1 MAKVAVIFAPGFEEI
16 EALTVVDVLRRAQIQ
31 VDMVGCADSVRGS
44 HAITVEMDQVWPLS
58 LAPYDAVV
66 LPGGMPGAAT
76 LRDQEDLVHALNK
89 HHQEGKLV
97 AAICA
102 APIALAQAGLL
113 ADKNYTCYDGF
124 EQQITDGHYVKES
137 VVVDDRVITSRGP
150 ASAMAFAYELVD
162 QLGGNAQALRQAMLY
177 QDIFGQ

>member
-16 EALTVVDVLRRAQIQ
+16 ESLTVVDVLRRAQIQ
-31 VDMVGCADSVRGS
+31 VDMVGWAESVRGS

-58 LAPYDAVV
+58 LAPYDMVV

-76 LRDQEDLVHALNK
+76 LRDQEDLVRALKN
-89 HHQEGKLV
+89 HHQAGKLV

-113 ADKNYTCYDGF
+113 ADKTYTCYDGF
-124 EQQITDGHYVKES
+124 EQQITDGHYVKEL

-150 ASAMAFAYELVD
+150 ASALAFAYELVD
-162 QLGGNAQALRQAMLY
+162 QLGGDAQALRQAMLY
-177 QDIFGQ
+177 QDIFGE

>member
-1 MAKVAVIFAPGFEEI
+1 MPSRWKWIRSGHLA
-16 EALTVVDVLRRAQIQ
+16 
-31 VDMVGCADSVRGS
+31 
-44 HAITVEMDQVWPLS
+44 WP
-58 LAPYDAVV
+58 

-76 LRDQEDLVHALNK
+76 LRDQEDLVRALKN

-124 EQQITDGHYVKES
+124 EQQITDGHYVKEL

-162 QLGGNAQALRQAMLY
+162 QLGGDAQALRQAMLY
-177 QDIFGQ
+177 QDIFGE

>member
-16 EALTVVDVLRRAQIQ
+16 EALTAVDVLRRAQIQ
-31 VDMVGCADSVRGS
+31 VHMVGWAKYVRGS

-76 LRDQEDLVHALNK
+76 LRDQEDLVRALKN

-113 ADKNYTCYDGF
+113 ADKTYTCYDGF
-124 EQQITDGHYVKES
+124 EEQITDGHYVKEL

-150 ASAMAFAYELVD
+150 ASALAFAYELVD
-162 QLGGNAQALRQAMLY
+162 QLGGDAQALRQAMLY
-177 QDIFGQ
+177 QDIFGE

>member
-16 EALTVVDVLRRAQIQ
+16 EALTVVDVLRRAKIQ
-31 VDMVGCADSVRGS
+31 VDMVGWAESVRGS

-66 LPGGMPGAAT
+66 LPGGMPGATT
-76 LRDQEDLVHALNK
+76 LRDQDDLVCALK
-89 HHQEGKLV
+89 EHHQAGKLV

-113 ADKNYTCYDGF
+113 ADKTYTCYDGF

-162 QLGGNAQALRQAMLY
+162 QLGGDAQALRQAMLY
-177 QDIFGQ
+177 KDIFFQ

>member
-31 VDMVGCADSVRGS
+31 VDMVGWSESVRGS

-76 LRDQEDLVHALNK
+76 LQDQEDLVGALKK

-137 VVVDDRVITSRGP
+137 VVVDDRVVTSRGP
-150 ASAMAFAYELVD
+150 ASALAFAYELVD
-162 QLGGNAQALRQAMLY
+162 KLGGDAQALRQAMLY

>member
-1 MAKVAVIFAPGFEEI
+1 
-16 EALTVVDVLRRAQIQ
+16 
-31 VDMVGCADSVRGS
+31 
-44 HAITVEMDQVWPLS
+44 
-58 LAPYDAVV
+58 
-66 LPGGMPGAAT
+66 MPGAAT
-76 LRDQEDLVHALNK
+76 LRDQEVLVHALK
-89 HHQEGKLV
+89 AHHQAGKLV

>member
-16 EALTVVDVLRRAQIQ
+16 EALTVVDVLRCAQIQ

-58 LAPYDAVV
+58 LAPYDAVE

-76 LRDQEDLVHALNK
+76 LRDQEDLVHALK
-89 HHQEGKLV
+89 AHHQAGKLV

-150 ASAMAFAYELVD
+150 ASALAFAYELVD
-162 QLGGNAQALRQAMLY
+162 QLGGNAQALGQVMLY

>member
-31 VDMVGCADSVRGS
+31 VDMVGWAESVRGS
-44 HAITVEMDQVWPLS
+44 HAITVEMDQIWPLS

-76 LRDQEDLVHALNK
+76 LRDQEDLVHSLNK

-150 ASAMAFAYELVD
+150 ASALAFAYELVD
-162 QLGGNAQALRQAMLY
+162 QLGGDAQALRQAMLY

>member
-16 EALTVVDVLRRAQIQ
+16 EALTGVDVLRRAQIQ
-31 VDMVGCADSVRGS
+31 VDMVGWAKSVRGS

-76 LRDQEDLVHALNK
+76 LRDQEDLVRALKN

-124 EQQITDGHYVKES
+124 EQQITDGHYVKEL

-162 QLGGNAQALRQAMLY
+162 QLGGDAQALRQAMLY
-177 QDIFGQ
+177 QDIFGE

>member
-31 VDMVGCADSVRGS
+31 VDMVGWANSVRGS

-102 APIALAQAGLL
+102 APIALAQAGIL
-113 ADKNYTCYDGF
+113 ADKTYTCYDGF

>member
-16 EALTVVDVLRRAQIQ
+16 ESLTVVDVLRRAQIQ
-31 VDMVGCADSVRGS
+31 VDMVGWAESVRGS

-58 LAPYDAVV
+58 LAPYDMVV

-76 LRDQEDLVHALNK
+76 LRDQEDLVRALKN
-89 HHQEGKLV
+89 HHQAGKLV

-113 ADKNYTCYDGF
+113 ADKTYTCYDGF
-124 EQQITDGHYVKES
+124 EQQITDGHYVKEL

-150 ASAMAFAYELVD
+150 ASALAFAYELVD
-162 QLGGNAQALRQAMLY
+162 QLGGDAQALRQARLY
-177 QDIFGQ
+177 QDIFGE

>member
-66 LPGGMPGAAT
+66 LSGGMPGAAT
-76 LRDQEDLVHALNK
+76 LRDQEDLVHALK
-89 HHQEGKLV
+89 AHHQAGKLV

-113 ADKNYTCYDGF
+113 ADKTYTCYDGF
-124 EQQITDGHYVKES
+124 EQQITDGHYVKEL

>member
-16 EALTVVDVLRRAQIQ
+16 ESLTVVDVLRRAQIQ
-31 VDMVGCADSVRGS
+31 VDMVGWAESVRGS
-44 HAITVEMDQVWPLS
+44 HAITVEMDQIWPLS

-76 LRDQEDLVHALNK
+76 LRDQEDLVRALKN
-89 HHQEGKLV
+89 HHQAGKLV

-113 ADKNYTCYDGF
+113 ADKTYTCYDGF
-124 EQQITDGHYVKES
+124 EQQITDGHYVKEL

-150 ASAMAFAYELVD
+150 ASALAFAYELVD
-162 QLGGNAQALRQAMLY
+162 QLGGHAQAIRQAMLY
-177 QDIFGQ
+177 QDIFGD

>member
-1 MAKVAVIFAPGFEEI
+1 MAKVVVIFAPGFEEI

-31 VDMVGCADSVRGS
+31 VDMVGWAKSVRGA

-76 LRDQEDLVHALNK
+76 LRDQEDLVRALKN

-113 ADKNYTCYDGF
+113 ADKTYTCYDGF
-124 EQQITDGHYVKES
+124 EQQITDGHYVKEL

-162 QLGGNAQALRQAMLY
+162 QLGGDAQALRQAMLY
-177 QDIFGQ
+177 QDIFGE